1 MRHAPQL
8 TLTIAQGEPGGIYNP
23 GNMIDSGE
31 NRDVYITVK
40 RNFGNCECAF
50 QGESAPI
57 LIINPERQYAESSQR
72 KSREIILLNDLS
84 I

>member
-1 MRHAPQL
+1 MQHAPQL

-50 QGESAPI
+50 QGEALI
-57 LIINPERQYAESSQR
+57 LIIDPEQQSAAVPCNQAKG
-72 KSREIILLNDLS
+72 KSRE
-84 I
+84 